1 MPWGAPRKRLVH
13 DARMPARPQLLIAYD
28 GSSSAQAAIRV
39 VADLVPEAEARV
51 LSVFASPI
59 SFDLVVQAGAL
70 PTPEARR
77 SVAELARE
85 AMNAARTAAEQGTR
99 LTVECGLR
107 AEAVAIEE
115 HRHAWQ
121 AILDEADA
129 HDVDLVASGARGR
142 GALARALLGST
153 STGLLHHT
161 TRPLLI
167 VPEDDGGGDGPII
180 LAYDGSDEAREA
192 IAVTARLFERRSAV
206 VVHVWESPVQHTL
219 SGRALSAA
227 PLGEIREITSDL
239 DAILASVAAST
250 VEDGAALARGAGL
263 RATGEALES
272 STGIWRTISTAATE
286 RKAALLVVGSRGR
299 GGAASAL
306 LGSVSA
312 GLVHNVEMP
321 TLVVPKR

>member
-1 MPWGAPRKRLVH
+1 MSARLQV
-13 DARMPARPQLLIAYD
+13 LIAYD

-39 VADLVPEAEARV
+39 TADFLPEAEARV
-51 LSVFASPI
+51 LAVYGSPI

-77 SVAELARE
+77 SVDELARE
-85 AMNAARTAAEQGTR
+85 AMDEARTTAEQGTR
-99 LTVECGLR
+99 LAVESGLR
-107 AEAVAIEE
+107 AEAVAVEE
-115 HRHAWQ
+115 HRAWR

-129 HDVDLVASGARGR
+129 HDVDLVVSGTRGR
-142 GALARALLGST
+142 GAFARALLGST

-167 VPEDDGGGDGPII
+167 VPEDGGGGEGPII
-180 LAYDGSDEAREA
+180 LAYDDSDEAREA

-219 SGRALSAA
+219 SGKALSAA
-227 PLGEIREITSDL
+227 PLGEIREITSDF
-239 DAILASVAAST
+239 DAMLASVAAST

-263 RATGEALES
+263 RATGETLES
-272 STGIWRTISTAATE
+272 SAGIWRTISATATE
-286 RKAALLVVGSRGR
+286 REAALLVVGSRGR

-306 LGSVSA
+306 VGSVSA
-312 GLVHNVEMP
+312 GLVHNVDMP
-321 TLVVPKR
+321 TLVVPRR